1 MSMIA
6 HVSLGVRQLDRALR
20 FYDAALA
27 TLGYQRHFTFPEG
40 AGYGPDRHHIH
51 LWLNVYHRQD
61 QRPHA
66 PSSGAHLA
74 LNADTRLAVD
84 AFHAVALR
92 NGGRDNGRPGL
103 RTQYAPNYYAAFV
116 FDPDGNHVEAVCFV
130 QAAPPVVHKAAEA
143 PAAPQPVES
152 NPTQSKPVQSENAKP
167 EKAKPVA
174 PVKPAVVAAPAKMPA
189 KTPVK
194 PPAKPPAKSKAAKPT
209 AGKAPAVKTKIK
221 AKKAA
226 KPKAVAKSKTK
237 PKPKSKKRK

>member
-1 MSMIA
+1 MTMIA
-6 HVSLGVRQLDRALR
+6 HVSLGVRQLDRAMR

-92 NGGRDNGRPGL
+92 NGGRDNGKPGL

-130 QAAPPVVHKAAEA
+130 QAAPPVVHK
-143 PAAPQPVES
+143 PVEL
-152 NPTQSKPVQSENAKP
+152 PAKP
-167 EKAKPVA
+167 AVAAKPVA
-174 PVKPAVVAAPAKMPA
+174 PAKPSAPAKPAAPVKPVAQVKQAVA
-189 KTPVK
+189 KTPGK
-194 PPAKPPAKSKAAKPT
+194 KTPAKAQPKSSKA
-209 AGKAPAVKTKIK
+209 
-221 AKKAA
+221 AA
-226 KPKAVAKSKTK
+226 KPKAAPKAVKPQAKSKAK
-237 PKPKSKKRK
+237 PKSKSKKRK

>member
-1 MSMIA
+1 MTMIA
-6 HVSLGVRQLDRALR
+6 HVSLGVRQLDRAMR

-40 AGYGPDRHHIH
+40 AGYGPDRQHIH

-74 LNADTRLAVD
+74 LAADTRLAVD

-92 NGGRDNGRPGL
+92 NGGRDNGKPGL

-130 QAAPPVVHKAAEA
+130 QAAPPVVHK
-143 PAAPQPVES
+143 PVEQ
-152 NPTQSKPVQSENAKP
+152 PA
-167 EKAKPVA
+167 
-174 PVKPAVVAAPAKMPA
+174 KPAVVAKPAALAKPAAPIKPAAPVKQAVAKVPAKQEPA
-189 KTPVK
+189 TKTQPKSRKAAAK
-194 PPAKPPAKSKAAKPT
+194 PKAAAKAVKPPAKSKA
-209 AGKAPAVKTKIK
+209 
-221 AKKAA
+221 
-226 KPKAVAKSKTK
+226 K
-237 PKPKSKKRK
+237 PKPKSNKSKSKKRK

>member
-27 TLGYQRHFTFPEG
+27 TLGYQRHFTFGEA

-51 LWLNVYHRQD
+51 LWLNVHYRQD

-74 LNADTRLAVD
+74 LAADTRLAVD

-130 QAAPPVVHKAAEA
+130 QAAPPVVHKPAE
-143 PAAPQPVES
+143 PSAAPKPVAAPVES
-152 NPTQSKPVQSENAKP
+152 KPAEAGATKLEKGKP
-167 EKAKPVA
+167 AKAKPVVAKAAGAKPAGAKA
-174 PVKPAVVAAPAKMPA
+174 PVKPSVKAPAQPKASKPA
-189 KTPVK
+189 V
-194 PPAKPPAKSKAAKPT
+194 
-209 AGKAPAVKTKIK
+209 GKAPAAKIK

-226 KPKAVAKSKTK
+226 RPKAAAKSKAK
-237 PKPKSKKRK
+237 PQPKSKKRK